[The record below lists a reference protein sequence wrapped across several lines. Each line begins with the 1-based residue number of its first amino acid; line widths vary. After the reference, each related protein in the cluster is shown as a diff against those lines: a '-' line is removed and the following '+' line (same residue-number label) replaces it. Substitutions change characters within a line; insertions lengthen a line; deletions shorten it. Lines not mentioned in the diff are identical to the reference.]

1 MCVYSFKKFIFP
13 QINVWNCSQKFLS
26 FRKNVYLKQASNHF
40 DIWKIFSGERER
52 GKKQT
57 SDETKRS
64 RTERFRT
71 SMIQEIKGR
80 RGERAKLE
88 NVSVHLCFWKT
99 KVRDYSIPKENALT
113 IQKTINFLII
123 YMWACLICHPPMIPR
138 FKLLYY
144 ERKEHWKNQK
154 IKEWKDKKTSSKT
167 VNFSGGRGWWS
178 ESKLQ

>member
-1 MCVYSFKKFIFP
+1 
-13 QINVWNCSQKFLS
+13 
-26 FRKNVYLKQASNHF
+26 
-40 DIWKIFSGERER
+40 
-52 GKKQT
+52 
-57 SDETKRS
+57 
-64 RTERFRT
+64 
-71 SMIQEIKGR
+71 MIQEIKGR

-178 ESKLQ
+178 ESKLQYHCKLFFFWQRDGKKKRKEKRKR

>member
-1 MCVYSFKKFIFP
+1 MIYERYFQVS
-13 QINVWNCSQKFLS
+13 
-26 FRKNVYLKQASNHF
+26 
-40 DIWKIFSGERER
+40 ERE
-52 GKKQT
+52 
-57 SDETKRS
+57 ERS
-64 RTERFRT
+64 KPVMKPRTERFRT

-154 IKEWKDKKTSSKT
+154 IKEWKDKKTRRQVVRQWTFLGAEVDDLRVSYSNT
-167 VNFSGGRGWWS
+167 ASFFFLTEGR
-178 ESKLQ
+178 EKKRKEKRKR